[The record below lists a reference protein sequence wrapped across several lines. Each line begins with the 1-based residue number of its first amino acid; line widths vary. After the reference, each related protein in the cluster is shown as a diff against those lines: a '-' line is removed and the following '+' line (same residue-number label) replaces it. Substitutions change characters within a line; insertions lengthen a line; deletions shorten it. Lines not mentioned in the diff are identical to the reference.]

1 MTQMKYLQNRSVL
14 YLTNIESR
22 LVVARVGWRELGR
35 GIRRCKL
42 LYLGWI
48 RSKVLLYSTGI
59 YTQYLVINIMGKNMK
74 KKVDT

>member
-1 MTQMKYLQNRSVL
+1 M
-14 YLTNIESR
+14 
-22 LVVARVGWRELGR
+22 VARVGWRELGR